1 MSAFLC
7 ATTSRTLT
15 LSVAWTWNMKVNCP
29 TARFGGWE
37 QRRTRRHSLSTC
49 LYWSSGP
56 FRPLKQ
62 TIITAIIIQLA
73 AVSCLAGAQALENV
87 LQPTPALFVATM
99 ESCPAPAQQ
108 PHGTWG
114 CAFLP
119 VGSTTALQPGPPASF
134 PQHAT
139 LSGAPATAAPSGTC
153 CDAGS
158 TLQSQPPPTALS
170 NSTSSNSSSPPLPQL
185 DLSRLAPSSLV
196 VPPNG
201 TLTLTGLSITG
212 AQLPA
217 APFPLPTTSFLTLLA
232 IRLSPG
238 ARLQLSSVTI
248 TTTSCVSLALH
259 QELACR
265 SAPTPNFTV
274 TPTSLVVHSFTTAS
288 LSAHDVVLTCSGR
301 QLPAPCTAAVVRS
314 GAEVLRAVTAWV
326 TREDTPL
333 APLYLWVHGTVQL
346 RWSDVVKAPAAG
358 EAAGADEVPGTDAR
372 PGGAYIEDSLV
383 RIPTGR
389 VVLAGPP
396 DRSSVLDLAGS
407 SSLFGMQ
414 GGGTMRVQN
423 LTLRGLPLGPATI
436 YPASL
441 VRLPL
446 WTWAFMRRTLGSSS
460 STLLHVS
467 NVTIELPPEEMSF
480 WRYAPGPDGP
490 PLLAAELEDGDDR
503 GLPCCTDSIVLWA
516 YQRFR
521 PVSQQRAA
529 GTHARG
535 KGLSSP

>member
-1 MSAFLC
+1 MSHILLGRWSNLTAPISYLVLLF
-7 ATTSRTLT
+7 ATL
-15 LSVAWTWNMKVNCP
+15 VEC
-29 TARFGGWE
+29 
-37 QRRTRRHSLSTC
+37 
-49 LYWSSGP
+49 
-56 FRPLKQ
+56 
-62 TIITAIIIQLA
+62 
-73 AVSCLAGAQALENV
+73 AGAQGLGAVPPQSPYSNQPSPASFVSSLRNCPSSAAHPDEAWACAFLAIGSTTV
-87 LQPTPALFVATM
+87 LQPGLPAT
-99 ESCPAPAQQ
+99 
-108 PHGTWG
+108 
-114 CAFLP
+114 LP
-119 VGSTTALQPGPPASF
+119 QHTALGGSSTAGTPSSGSNLDT
-134 PQHAT
+134 QHGNT
-139 LSGAPATAAPSGTC
+139 
-153 CDAGS
+153 D
-158 TLQSQPPPTALS
+158 S
-170 NSTSSNSSSPPLPQL
+170 NSTTQALTQL

-201 TLTLTGLSITG
+201 TLTLTGFSITG

-301 QLPAPCTAAVVRS
+301 QLPAPCAGAVVRS

-346 RWSDVVKAPAAG
+346 SRPPTDDIIRFGDYGPNATTPTLAGQIAPGESYLSDSVF
-358 EAAGADEVPGTDAR
+358 R
-372 PGGAYIEDSLV
+372 LSSSRL
-383 RIPTGR
+383 
-389 VVLAGPP
+389 VLAGPP

-407 SSLFGMQ
+407 SSLFGMP
-414 GGGTMRVQN
+414 GGGAVRVQN
-423 LTLRGLPLGPATI
+423 LTLRGLPLGPALT

-446 WTWAFMRRTLGSSS
+446 WTWAFMRRALGSSLG
-460 STLLHVS
+460 TLLHVS
-467 NVTIELPPEEMSF
+467 SVTVELPPEEMSF
-480 WRYAPGPDGP
+480 WRYAPGTQVDQPSVADAIGAGKTFGP
-490 PLLAAELEDGDDR
+490 PCLTEA
-503 GLPCCTDSIVLWA
+503 VMLWVS
-516 YQRFR
+516 QEFR
-521 PVSQQRAA
+521 PVSARAGFA
-529 GTHARG
+529 AYGAVGTEG
-535 KGLSSP
+535 T